1 MNVTLITTT
10 ELSKILGISD
20 RTIRKAI
27 TAGKIK
33 AKKVGR
39 KYEVFIP
46 SLDKNIQEK
55 IKDCI
60 NNNQEEQLIFDLDGK
75 KFLLYMNL
83 RCI

>member
-1 MNVTLITTT
+1 MNITLITTT

-27 TAGKIK
+27 AAGKIK

-46 SLDKNIQEK
+46 S
-55 IKDCI
+55 
-60 NNNQEEQLIFDLDGK
+60 FD
-75 KFLLYMNL
+75 
-83 RCI
+83 